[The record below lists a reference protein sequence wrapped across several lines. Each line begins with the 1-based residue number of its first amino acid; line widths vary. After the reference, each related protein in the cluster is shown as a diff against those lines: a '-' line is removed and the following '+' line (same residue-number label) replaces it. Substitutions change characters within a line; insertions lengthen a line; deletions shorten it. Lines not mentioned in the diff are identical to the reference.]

1 MAASDACPCWSGAPY
16 AACCAPI
23 HADARAALTPDVLM
37 RARYAAYARG
47 DTAFII
53 ATTDPDGPQWDP
65 DRARWEASIASFSRG
80 TRFVGLEVEPVE
92 AGTGVAHVTF
102 VARLTQR
109 GADASFRER
118 SRFTHRGGRWLY
130 HSGTRL
136 ADGPAAASPPVA
148 GGTAPG
154 GRGLPST
161 G

>member
-1 MAASDACPCWSGAPY
+1 MLVGRAVRRVLR
-16 AACCAPI
+16 
-23 HADARAALTPDVLM
+23 ADPRRRARRARADVLM

-65 DRARWEASIASFSRG
+65 DRARWEASIASFSRS
-80 TRFVGLEVEPVE
+80 TRFVGLEVEPVDPN
-92 AGTGVAHVTF
+92 AVPTAIPQVTF
-102 VARLTQR
+102 LARLIQR

-118 SRFTHRGGRWLY
+118 SRFTHRGGRYLY

-136 ADGPAAASPPVA
+136 ADGPAAASRPVA

-154 GRGLPST
+154 GRGLPSS